1 MNAIVG
7 DRGIVKYSIPSPNQL
22 MYPIQWMRAFMV
34 HAKKSLKRFG
44 AKINLILLVD
54 NKWLLMEPF
63 INAELS
69 NAILFHLALH
79 LAVYSH
85 DF

>member
-1 MNAIVG
+1 
-7 DRGIVKYSIPSPNQL
+7 
-22 MYPIQWMRAFMV
+22 MYPIQWDAGIYGTREEI
-34 HAKKSLKRFG
+34 AKEVWG
-44 AKINLILLVD
+44 DLLVD

>member
-7 DRGIVKYSIPSPNQL
+7 DRGIVKYSIPSPNQF
-22 MYPIQWMRAFMV
+22 MYPIQWDAGIYGTREEI
-34 HAKKSLKRFG
+34 AKEVWG
-44 AKINLILLVD
+44 DLLVD